1 MGPNAS
7 APRGHDNPRPGDP
20 RRALGRL
27 GEDLAVH
34 HLEHRGLQILDRNVR
49 TRHGEIDIIAVDN
62 ATLVFVEVKTRR
74 ANASQ
79 PRRRESPGSRRPSH
93 LSLNPLE
100 GLRMRQQ
107 LRLRQLAR
115 AWLAERHTRPR
126 ARELRFDAIG
136 VVVDRSGA
144 LLRLDHVE
152 GAW

>member
-1 MGPNAS
+1 M
-7 APRGHDNPRPGDP
+7 
-20 RRALGRL
+20 
-27 GEDLAVH
+27 H

-49 TRHGEIDIIAVDN
+49 TRHGEIDIIAVDG

-79 PRRRESPGSRRPSH
+79 PRRREPPGSPPWPTRQPSH

-126 ARELRFDAIG
+126 TRELRFDAIG